1 MDNQQQQQ
9 GQTISISA
17 TNKDPRRNFPQNNW
31 IQGISDYNK
40 LGGAF
45 LWSQGVDYRTEPSQL
60 KLLPQA
66 LIEAQSVFVDLGKF
80 GQQVVGRTI
89 LLGEAPNL
97 IPNPSFEVNST
108 GWTLGAD
115 FTRSNNNAYLGTYSI
130 KQVSLANSTA
140 SFTTASGSGIAVGQ
154 YTDYQLTF
162 YVNISITSGA
172 APQLQIQGGALGGPN
187 LLSSPLTLDNTSA
200 QWVPITV
207 QFNSLQY
214 SSIFVSIQNQ
224 GGALTAYYDFFTL
237 QQINSIAT
245 YVIGNQGNIYK
256 RYSNASWVFLGQL
269 PNSHGNG
276 LAYYGEDDFIYVMGD
291 HTVGRYGPV
300 SSGTPKL
307 VNDYLQSAGGIPTNT
322 NSALLIAADSQYFVK
337 TSPNSNVTGITTALS
352 IEAFIKPTS
361 LPAVGN
367 SMTLAGVWKESGN
380 ERSWKLDL
388 FGVSGYFGNGQD
400 SSLTISSNTTESP
413 IDSVCSG
420 TAGGNTLFA
429 SNASFAVGQKILV
442 MQMQGTNAGIYQI
455 TTIQGYNNTTG
466 IITTQDLLLV
476 SYNSSSP
483 NAAQVRVMP
492 QYINVTINNSITYTA
507 KAWNGSTGGI
517 MAFFC
522 SGTFTNN
529 GIVSANGCGFRGG
542 SPGFAVAGSGEGY
555 AGPSSNTYNRTD
567 NAGGG
572 AAWSDECGSGGGN
585 QTSGQNAIQTKGTQS
600 LGGNAIGTSNLT
612 TMFLGGGGGGGE
624 NPAGTAGQRGG
635 GILFVNATTFVN
647 AGTMEAN
654 GNNAIHASSEGAGG
668 AGAGGCILGKS
679 QTFANT
685 GLMEAVGGG
694 GATGANPVNGS
705 SGQGGEGWVAE
716 YYYISQSNTGTIN
729 PTEADIQDN
738 TLVTTSTTQVRLGI
752 SNNGTN
758 FEYLTQNLQNLQVAQ
773 WDRIQ
778 VAWVGATSTALF
790 YESGNPI
797 GSATGAITTANSSST
812 ADFAIGAN
820 YTSSGYANFADM
832 EFNDVR
838 VWDATVS
845 QSQFVQNNV
854 VNLGGVASGLVGNWF
869 LTNTGNDLVSGGNN
883 VIATG
888 SPTPGYVTDVPYA
901 GATTRG
907 DLDQTGGGTG
917 QTYTLPTTLT
927 ENQKQSFVPN
937 YDPQKSLAVTIN
949 AKGTGDWT
957 LVVHDGLN
965 ELLAQVTVPNAQLP
979 ASGNYE
985 FMYSQVFRPV
995 RGSTEHFHLWSTV
1008 NDGSVK
1014 TSAASDP
1021 TTIQFSTYYQFLVDD
1036 SDFHPGMQ
1044 MGNLMGI
1051 GNERYVAVVSAAGGD
1066 GIGTYNLQGYNPH
1079 RVQLPAGWRVR
1090 CFAMWRGYYAIG
1102 CWMGNQIS
1110 DFDQGIVF
1118 IWDAASEAY
1127 IDFFFIPQG
1136 GVNAMWGENG
1146 ILYIL
1151 AGRKGQLIEY
1161 TGDMMAEYGYDIVN
1175 QVKRI
1180 PNIEVGAYAEV
1191 APGAMIYYDG
1201 LLRIGMAY
1209 NSNSEDLIRG
1219 IYTWGS
1225 RYSQYPKSLS
1235 YDYPM
1240 PTGNTGTTVT
1250 IGLMIPVGGDL
1261 LAFYQDGQSYGVA
1274 NIAETNPPQTFGT
1287 VEGLVTDFNAV
1298 FKHKEL
1304 LSVRADHF
1312 PLPEGVNVDV
1322 KYKIN
1327 YESSWHSSDITEQTE
1342 GDMFTRL
1349 PVTVTSGVDG
1359 QQVGQ
1364 YRITQLGLDLFSDGV
1379 NTPTVIELSQL
1390 TDMLVTETDDSAVE
1404 S

>member
-97 IPNPSFEVNST
+97 ITNGSFETNTT

-115 FTRSNNNAYLGTYSI
+115 FTRSNGNAYLGTYSI

-140 SFTTASGSGIAVGQ
+140 AFTTASGSGIAVGQ

-172 APQLQIQGGALGGPN
+172 PPQLQVQGGSLGGPN
-187 LLSSPLTLDNTSA
+187 LLASPLSLDNTSA

-214 SSIFVSIQNQ
+214 SSIFISIQNQ
-224 GGALTAYYDFFTL
+224 SGALTAYYDFFTL

-276 LAYYGEDDFIYVMGD
+276 LGYYGEDDFIYVMGD

-337 TSPNSNVTGITTALS
+337 TSPNSNVNGITTALS
-352 IEAFIKPTS
+352 VEAFIKPTS

-429 SNASFAVGQKILV
+429 SNASFAVGQKILI

-466 IITTQDLLLV
+466 TITTQDLLLV

-492 QYINVTINNSITYTA
+492 QYTNVTINNSITYTA

-529 GIVSANGCGFRGG
+529 GTVSANGCGFRGG
-542 SPGFAVAGSGEGY
+542 SPNFAVAGSGEGY
-555 AGPSSNTYNRTD
+555 AGPSTNTYNRTD

-585 QTSGQNAIQTKGTQS
+585 QTAGQNAIQTKGTQS

-624 NPAGTAGQRGG
+624 NPAGTAGQPGG
-635 GILFVNATTFVN
+635 GILFVNAVTFVN
-647 AGTMEAN
+647 AGLMEAN

-685 GLMEAVGGG
+685 GTMEAVGGG

-705 SGQGGEGWVAE
+705 SGQGGNGWVAE
-716 YYYISQSNTGTIN
+716 YYYISQSNTGTIT

-758 FEYLTQNLQNLQVAQ
+758 FEYLTQNLQNLMVGQ

-778 VAWVGATSTALF
+778 VAWQGSNSTAAF
-790 YESGNPI
+790 YESGVPI
-797 GSATGAITTANSSST
+797 GSSTGAITTANSSST

-820 YTSSGYANFADM
+820 YTSSGYANFLGS
-832 EFNDVR
+832 EINDVR
-838 VWDATVS
+838 VWDATVP
-845 QSQFVQNNV
+845 QSQFVQYNV
-854 VNLGGVASGLVGNWF
+854 VNLGGAASGLVGNWF
-869 LTNTGNDLVSGGNN
+869 LTNTGTDLVSGGNN

-937 YDPQKSLAVTIN
+937 YDPQKSLAVTIS

-965 ELLAQVTVPNAQLP
+965 ELQAQVTVPNAQLP

-985 FMYSQVFRPV
+985 FNYPQVFRPV
-995 RGSTEHFHLWSTV
+995 RGATYHFHPYSTV
-1008 NDGSVK
+1008 NDGSVV
-1014 TSAASDP
+1014 TSASADP

-1118 IWDAASEAY
+1118 IWDASSEAY

-1201 LLRIGMAY
+1201 LLRIGLAY

-1240 PTGNTGTTVT
+1240 PTGNIGTTVT